1 MASLMSFLS
10 QKIELNDSIL
20 RLYYLN
26 GSSFIVKQYTEAEAY
41 TIFNEFLKEKSAN
54 RNTITVKT
62 ILPLYTEPE
71 ADTIF
76 NEFFKE

>member
-26 GSSFIVKQYTEAEAY
+26 GSGFIVKQYTEAEA
-41 TIFNEFLKEKSAN
+41 
-54 RNTITVKT
+54 
-62 ILPLYTEPE
+62 
-71 ADTIF
+71 DGIF
-76 NEFFKE
+76 NEFFNEKSLN